1 MRSGLSESEAGH
13 ATWEDV
19 SKDTFVRFAQFAY
32 TGDYSIPV
40 SVIPE
45 PEPEPADVPKAC
57 EDAKDPAYDFTIDAI
72 DEPEPVV
79 EDVVWDEGGG
89 WHGFGV
95 VKKNANK
102 KSKKK
107 SLRVMEGFPSTP
119 PPLSA
124 SRNNYEATCEPC
136 SSFEPWVDYSALFIS
151 HASLWILG
159 DYRNIGT
166 LKALALYK
174 LHRTL
179 SAFQLNSGNVPAIID
194 LVRNAYSEEG
204 AGLGE
209 GISGLRKMVCQYLG
223 LNKALLCDDDGFM
236 DLLGEGGQFVKDF
249 FKYSSA

>member
-19 SKDTFVRFAQFAY
+19 SKDTFVQFAQFAY
-32 TGDYSIPV
+32 TGDYSVPILLMPEAVPDSVSEASGEGDFLPV
-40 SVIPE
+40 DETEQPE
-45 PEPEPADVPKAC
+45 ME
-57 EDAKDPAYDFTIDAI
+57 
-72 DEPEPVV
+72 
-79 EDVVWDEGGG
+79 WGSSGG
-89 WHGFGV
+89 WG
-95 VKKNANK
+95 KNK
-102 KSKKK
+102 KKKRPIETSKT
-107 SLRVMEGFPSTP
+107 SILRAIEGFPSTP
-119 PPLSA
+119 PPLLT
-124 SRNNYEATCEPC
+124 SRNNYEGTCDPASEFDPLMN
-136 SSFEPWVDYSALFIS
+136 YAGLFTT

-159 DYRNIGT
+159 DYRNIGS

-174 LHRTL
+174 LHKTL
-179 SAFQLNSGNVPAIID
+179 SVFQLNSENVQAIVD

-223 LNKALLCDDDGFM
+223 PNKALLCDDDGFM